1 LHRKFG
7 EPAEHLY
14 RADVFP
20 DGAILATGT
29 SLIPEL
35 PFSLADG
42 DVVSIGIDGVLTNLV
57 VRARRTANG
66 RLAAPDPSSPCL
78 TRAPATARPVR
89 EGKSGRESIPDQAM
103 VRRARPTAAG
113 SVATG

>member
-57 VRARRTANG
+57 VRG
-66 RLAAPDPSSPCL
+66 RPHGQRAASGPGPILALLNPGTGNDS
-78 TRAPATARPVR
+78 T
-89 EGKSGRESIPDQAM
+89 GSGGE
-103 VRRARPTAAG
+103 VGT
-113 SVATG
+113 